1 MQLHENEKTSSET
14 IVPLVALTLRH
25 SHFGSKMA
33 GQYSAESLR
42 DYYVKDGIHR
52 ALLEQVLGDLLKS
65 SEQAPTKAWEG

>member
-1 MQLHENEKTSSET
+1 MFLVIIYALQFEFFSVKTRVLKSEKLFHH
-14 IVPLVALTLRH
+14 IVILVALTLRH

-52 ALLEQVLGDLLKS
+52 C
-65 SEQAPTKAWEG
+65 